1 MNIEEIKRELL
12 LYIDEDRVFEYEP
25 MDIHTSFR
33 CGGSA
38 DLYVVPGNLAELFS
52 VRELLLK
59 EKLPHIIMGNG
70 SNLLF
75 LDGGYRGV
83 VVKLGEGIDRVR
95 FEGNMVFAEP
105 GVGLAALS
113 RQAMKE
119 GRSGLEFACGI
130 PGSLGGAVYM
140 NAGAYG
146 GSISDLVISVAS
158 LDSYGIM
165 RDRRDADCEFGYRQ
179 SIFTKNGEM
188 IVGVKLQLG
197 EDLPSR
203 IEERMRELTEK
214 RNAKQPVNMP
224 SAGSFFKR
232 PEGDFA
238 GRLIEEAGLKGL
250 RVGGAMVS
258 PLHAGFIVNTGGAT
272 ARDVVDLMTIVRE
285 TVAERSGIVLEPE
298 VQIVGEE

>member
-38 DLYVVPGNLAELFS
+38 DLYLVPSNLAELFS

-165 RDRRDADCEFGYRQ
+165 RDRRAAECEFGYRQ
-179 SIFTKNGEM
+179 SIFAKNGEM
-188 IVGVKLQLG
+188 IVGVKLQLA

-203 IEERMRELTEK
+203 IEERMRDLTEK

>member
-1 MNIEEIKRELL
+1 MNIEEIKRKLL
-12 LYIDEDRVFEYEP
+12 PYIDEDRVLEHEP

-38 DLYVVPGNLAELFS
+38 DLYVVPANIAELFS

-59 EKLPHIIMGNG
+59 EGMPHIIMGNG

-95 FEGNMVFAEP
+95 FEGNIVFAEP

-146 GSISDLVISVAS
+146 GSISDLVVSVAS
-158 LDSYGIM
+158 LNSYGIM
-165 RDRRDADCEFGYRQ
+165 QDRKAEDCEFGYRN
-179 SIFTKNGEM
+179 SIFAKNEEM
-188 IVGVKLQLG
+188 IVGIKLQLG
-197 EDLPSR
+197 EDLPAR
-203 IEERMRELTEK
+203 IEERMVELTER

-258 PLHAGFIVNTGGAT
+258 PLHAGFIVNAGGAT
-272 ARDVVDLMTIVRE
+272 TRDVIDLMTIVRE